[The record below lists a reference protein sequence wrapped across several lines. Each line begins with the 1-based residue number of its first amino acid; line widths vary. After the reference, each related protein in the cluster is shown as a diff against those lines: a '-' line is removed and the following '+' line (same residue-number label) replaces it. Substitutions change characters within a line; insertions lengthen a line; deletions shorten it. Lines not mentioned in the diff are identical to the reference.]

1 MLEGL
6 EISEIS
12 NNSLERTLRLDAEFY
27 SKFHLGQQKMFN
39 DIDAQSLSNFATIS
53 DGNHMSISD
62 SFVDDGVPYYR
73 GGDIYNVFIE
83 STPSPLRIPKPIF
96 DMPTM
101 QRSHLQKGDVLM
113 SIVGAIIG
121 NVSLVTTNN
130 QATCSCKLAIIRP
143 YKDMLLPEYV
153 GIYLM
158 SKYGQQQ
165 IQKFRRGSGQTGLI
179 LEDFD
184 QLLIP
189 NIDRSIQKDI
199 SEIVSRS
206 YESLIKGQQLYDSAE
221 NFLLECLGMKDF
233 MQSSEA
239 VSVKRF
245 SEFASSG
252 RLDAEYY
259 HIKYDNLEEKIRSVS
274 YKTIADL
281 QKFNARGVQPDYIPD
296 GNISVVNSKHILENG
311 LDYDNFEKT
320 NSEFLKQNERAVIRE
335 NDILVYTTG
344 ANVGRAQP
352 YLVSNIAIA
361 SNHVNILRL
370 DGVNPIYAALVLNSK
385 VGRLQTEKACTGS
398 AQAELYPS
406 DLERFLIPL
415 LPDDKQEAIA
425 EKVKQSFALRTESK
439 DLLEMAK
446 KKVEDEIYEIVKRK
460 RFHITR

>member
-12 NNSLERTLRLDAEFY
+12 NKSLERTLRLDAEFY
-27 SKFHLGQQKMFN
+27 SKFNLGQQLMFN
-39 DIDAQSLSNFATIS
+39 KIDAQSLANFATIS

-62 SFVDDGVPYYR
+62 NFADEGVPYYR

-83 STPSPLRIPKPIF
+83 STPSPLRIPKHIF

-121 NVSLVTTNN
+121 NISLVTTNDM
-130 QATCSCKLAIIRP
+130 ATCSCKLAIIRP
-143 YKDMLLPEYV
+143 HKNMLIPEYV
-153 GIYLM
+153 GMYLM

-189 NIDRSIQKDI
+189 NINSSVQKEI
-199 SEIVSRS
+199 SEIVNQA

-221 NFLLECLGMKDF
+221 NHLLECLGMKDF
-233 MQSSEA
+233 KQCSEA

-245 SEFASSG
+245 SNFISSG

-259 HIKYDNLEEKIRSVS
+259 HVKYDNLEEKIKSVS
-274 YKTIADL
+274 YKKIADL
-281 QKFNARGVQPDYIPD
+281 QAFNARGVQPDYIPD

-320 NSEFLKQNERAVIRE
+320 SSEFLKRNERAVIRE

-352 YLVSNIAIA
+352 YLLSDIAIA

-370 DGVNPIYAALVLNSK
+370 NGVNPIYAALVLNSK

-406 DLERFLIPL
+406 DLEKFLIPI
-415 LPDDKQEAIA
+415 LPKDKQELIA
-425 EKVKQSFALRTESK
+425 EKVKQSFAFRTESK
-439 DLLEMAK
+439 ELLEIAK
-446 KKVEDEIYEIVKRK
+446 HKVEDVIYEISKQQL
-460 RFHITR
+460 

>member
-1 MLEGL
+1 
-6 EISEIS
+6 
-12 NNSLERTLRLDAEFY
+12 
-27 SKFHLGQQKMFN
+27 MFN
-39 DIDAQSLSNFATIS
+39 KIGAQSLANFATIS

-62 SFVDDGVPYYR
+62 NFADEGVPYYR

-83 STPSPLRIPKPIF
+83 STPSPLRIPKHIF

-121 NVSLVTTNN
+121 NISLVTTNDM
-130 QATCSCKLAIIRP
+130 ATCSCKLAIIRP
-143 YKDMLLPEYV
+143 HKNMLIPEYV
-153 GIYLM
+153 GMYLM

-189 NIDRSIQKDI
+189 NIDSSVQKEI
-199 SEIVSRS
+199 SETVNRA
-206 YESLIKGQQLYDSAE
+206 YQLLIKGQQLYDSAE
-221 NFLLECLGMKDF
+221 NHLLECLGMKDF
-233 MQSSEA
+233 KQCSEA

-245 SEFASSG
+245 SNFISSG

-259 HIKYDNLEEKIRSVS
+259 HVKYDNLEEKIKSVS
-274 YKTIADL
+274 YKKIADL
-281 QKFNARGVQPDYIPD
+281 QAFNDRGVQPDYIPD

-320 NSEFLKQNERAVIRE
+320 SIEFLKRNERAVIRE

-352 YLVSNIAIA
+352 YLLSDIAIA

-370 DGVNPIYAALVLNSK
+370 NGVNPIYAALVLNSK

-406 DLERFLIPL
+406 DLEKFLIPI
-415 LPDDKQEAIA
+415 LPKDKQELIA
-425 EKVKQSFALRTESK
+425 EKVKQSFAFRTKGKE
-439 DLLEMAK
+439 LLEIAK
-446 KKVEDEIYEIVKRK
+446 HKVEDVIYEISKK
-460 RFHITR
+460 QL

>member
-12 NNSLERTLRLDAEFY
+12 NKSLERTLRLDAEFY
-27 SKFHLGQQKMFN
+27 SKFNLGQQLMFN
-39 DIDAQSLSNFATIS
+39 KIDAQSLANFATIS

-62 SFVDDGVPYYR
+62 HFADEGVPYYR

-83 STPSPLRIPKPIF
+83 STPSPLRIPKHIF

-121 NVSLVTTNN
+121 NISLVTTNDM
-130 QATCSCKLAIIRP
+130 ATCSCKLAIIRP
-143 YKDMLLPEYV
+143 HKNMLLPEYV
-153 GIYLM
+153 GMYLM

-189 NIDRSIQKDI
+189 NIDSSVQKEI
-199 SEIVSRS
+199 SEIVNQS

-221 NFLLECLGMKDF
+221 NYLLECLGMKDF
-233 MQSSEA
+233 KQCCEA

-245 SEFASSG
+245 SNFISSG

-259 HIKYDNLEEKIRSVS
+259 HVKYDNLEEKIKSVS
-274 YKTIADL
+274 YKNVADL
-281 QKFNARGVQPDYIPD
+281 QTFNARGVQPDYIPD

-320 NSEFLKQNERAVIRE
+320 SSEFLKRNERAVIRE

-352 YLVSNIAIA
+352 YLLSDIAIA

-370 DGVNPIYAALVLNSK
+370 NGVNPIYAALVLNSK

-406 DLERFLIPL
+406 DIEKFLIPI
-415 LPDDKQEAIA
+415 LPKDKQELIA
-425 EKVKQSFALRTESK
+425 EKVKQSFAFRTESK
-439 DLLEMAK
+439 ELLEIAK
-446 KKVEDEIYEIVKRK
+446 HKVEDVIYEISKENNYR
-460 RFHITR
+460 

>member
-12 NNSLERTLRLDAEFY
+12 NKSLERTLRLDAEFY
-27 SKFHLGQQKMFN
+27 SKFNLGQQLMFN
-39 DIDAQSLSNFATIS
+39 KINAQSLANYATIS

-62 SFVDDGVPYYR
+62 NFADEGVPYYR

-83 STPSPLRIPKPIF
+83 STPSPLRIPKHIF
-96 DMPTM
+96 DMPPM

-121 NVSLVTTNN
+121 NISLVTTNDM
-130 QATCSCKLAIIRP
+130 ATCSCKLAIIRP
-143 YKDMLLPEYV
+143 HKNMLLPEYV
-153 GIYLM
+153 GMYLM

-189 NIDRSIQKDI
+189 NIDSSVQKEI
-199 SEIVSRS
+199 SEIVNHS
-206 YESLIKGQQLYDSAE
+206 YESLIKGQQLYESAE
-221 NFLLECLGMKDF
+221 NYLLECLGMKDF
-233 MQSSEA
+233 RQCSEA

-245 SEFASSG
+245 SDFISSG

-259 HIKYDNLEEKIRSVS
+259 HIKYDNLEEKIKSVS
-274 YKTIADL
+274 YKNVADL
-281 QKFNARGVQPDYIPD
+281 QTFNARGVQPDYIPD

-320 NSEFLKQNERAVIRE
+320 SPEFLRHNERAAIRE

-352 YLVSNIAIA
+352 YLLSDIAIA

-370 DGVNPIYAALVLNSK
+370 AGVNPIYAALVLNSK

-406 DLERFLIPL
+406 DLEKFLIPI
-415 LPDDKQEAIA
+415 LPKDKQELIA
-425 EKVKQSFALRTESK
+425 EKVKQSFAFRTESK
-439 DLLEMAK
+439 ELLEIAK
-446 KKVEDEIYEIVKRK
+446 HKVEDVIYEISKENNFR
-460 RFHITR
+460 

>member
-6 EISEIS
+6 EVSEIS
-12 NNSLERTLRLDAEFY
+12 INSLERTLRLDAEFY
-27 SKFHLGQQKMFN
+27 SKFNLGQQKLFN
-39 DIDAQSLSNFATIS
+39 DIGAQSLSNFATIS

-62 SFVDDGVPYYR
+62 NFVDDGVPYYR

-83 STPSPLRIPKPIF
+83 TTPSPLRIPKPIY

-130 QATCSCKLAIIRP
+130 PATCSCKLAIIRP
-143 YKDMLLPEYV
+143 NQNEILPEYL
-153 GIYLM
+153 GMYLM

-189 NIDRSIQKDI
+189 NIDLSIQKDI
-199 SEIVSRS
+199 SEIVNRS
-206 YESLIKGQQLYDSAE
+206 YESLIKGRQLYVSVE
-221 NFLLECLGMKDF
+221 NFLLECIGMKDF
-233 MQSSEA
+233 KQSSEA

-245 SEFASSG
+245 SDFASSG

-259 HIKYDNLEEKIRSVS
+259 HIKYDNLEEKIKSVS
-274 YKTIADL
+274 YKTVADL
-281 QKFNARGVQPDYIPD
+281 QTFNARGVQPDYIPD

-320 NSEFLKQNERAVIRE
+320 SSEFLKQNERAVIRK

-344 ANVGRAQP
+344 ANVGRTQP
-352 YLVSNIAIA
+352 YLLSDIAIA

-406 DLERFLIPL
+406 DLEKFLIPI
-415 LPDDKQEAIA
+415 LPKDKQELIA
-425 EKVKQSFALRTESK
+425 EKVKQSFAFRTESK
-439 DLLEMAK
+439 ELLEIAK
-446 KKVEDEIYEIVKRK
+446 HKVEDVIYEISKK
-460 RFHITR
+460 QL